1 MAERSSRRAPDPL
14 EALDFDVFLA
24 CYLYGWRLED
34 VENMPLARL
43 RRAVR
48 FGIRFRAIDSL
59 NAIRAGIAADPW
71 YGAQD
76 RARLER
82 EFIDAAS
89 GEFLTDQQRA
99 DEGWKNLRRM
109 RGLA

>member
-1 MAERSSRRAPDPL
+1 M
-14 EALDFDVFLA
+14 DFDVFLA

-34 VENMPLARL
+34 AENLPLHKL

>member
-14 EALDFDVFLA
+14 ESLDFDVFLA

-34 VENMPLARL
+34 AENMTVSRL

-59 NAIRAGIAADPW
+59 NAIRASVAADPW
-71 YGAQD
+71 YGAND

-82 EFIDAAS
+82 EFLEAAA
-89 GEFLTDQQRA
+89 GEFQTEQERA
-99 DEGWKNLRRM
+99 DEGWRNLRRM